1 LSFTANQVG
10 QRTIR
15 FTPSITSATSYNWDL
30 GDGRISVV
38 QSPLITYAQEGTY
51 YVCLTTQ
58 DSCGTR
64 TTCDSVVA
72 TNTIGLSDFQ
82 ASGFNVYPNPAQ
94 GLLYLEN
101 PEQKAFTYQLFNTLG
116 QLVLPPTPSQQE
128 QTALEVGHLPRGVYL
143 LQIQINESI
152 YFQRLILN

>member
-1 LSFTANQVG
+1 
-10 QRTIR
+10 
-15 FTPSITSATSYNWDL
+15 
-30 GDGRISVV
+30 
-38 QSPLITYAQEGTY
+38 
-51 YVCLTTQ
+51 
-58 DSCGTR
+58 
-64 TTCDSVVA
+64 VA